1 MPNSNCGVVIRTI
14 FWCDYPTAFRGPSE
28 IPVLDLRGTLV
39 TLVRSTR
46 SFPLLR
52 SRGASIG
59 ITEATSSLESN
70 IHTSNCS
77 TFSAVI
83 GFVGSLS
90 RFIWINLQIV
100 IFEIAIPGLVSRFRA
115 PSHGHI
121 CSLALCIWRRVFE
134 PLLHAFVA
142 ILNVLVGLIGR
153 RVYLCDLCTA
163 KTPTRT
169 LDNR

>member
-1 MPNSNCGVVIRTI
+1 M
-14 FWCDYPTAFRGPSE
+14 
-28 IPVLDLRGTLV
+28 
-39 TLVRSTR
+39 
-46 SFPLLR
+46 
-52 SRGASIG
+52 
-59 ITEATSSLESN
+59 TETTSSLESN
-70 IHTSNCS
+70 IHTSKCS

-100 IFEIAIPGLVSRFRA
+100 IFEIAIHGLVSWFRA
-115 PSHGHI
+115 PSHGHT
-121 CSLALCIWRRVFE
+121 CSLAFCIWRVFE

-153 RVYLCDLCTA
+153 RVCLCDLCTA

>member
-14 FWCDYPTAFRGPSE
+14 LWCDYPTAFRGPSE
-28 IPVLDLRGTLV
+28 IPVLDVRGTLV

-52 SRGASIG
+52 SRGHRSG
-59 ITEATSSLESN
+59 QRKQLVHSN
-70 IHTSNCS
+70 RTNCS

-100 IFEIAIPGLVSRFRA
+100 IFEIAIPGLVSWFRA
-115 PSHGHI
+115 PSYGHT

-142 ILNVLVGLIGR
+142 ILNVLVGLIGQS
-153 RVYLCDLCTA
+153 VHLCDLCTA
-163 KTPTRT
+163 KTPTKT